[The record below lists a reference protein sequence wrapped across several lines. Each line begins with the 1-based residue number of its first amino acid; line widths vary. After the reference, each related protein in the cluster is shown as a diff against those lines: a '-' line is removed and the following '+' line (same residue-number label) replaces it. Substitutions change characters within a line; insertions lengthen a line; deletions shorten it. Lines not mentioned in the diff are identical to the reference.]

1 MAILD
6 IARMGHQILKGRAH
20 EVTNFD
26 DPELH
31 AFVEDM
37 KETMVHAGGV
47 GLAAP
52 QAYVPLRIVIFF
64 VPEGRNNGQAVPLT
78 VMINPVITPMAEEM
92 EEDWEAC
99 LSVPGLTGVVPRWT
113 RIKYSFQDVDGSL
126 KERTA
131 DGFHARVVQHECDHI
146 DGVLY
151 PMRMIDLATLSFT
164 DYDDDEDPEADE
176 NAEDGSDPDHHEP
189 EPAL

>member
-20 EVTNFD
+20 EVANFD
-26 DPELH
+26 NPELH

-99 LSVPGLTGVVPRWT
+99 LSVPGLTGVVPRWS

-164 DYDDDEDPEADE
+164 DCDDGEDPEADE
-176 NAEDGSDPDHHEP
+176 NAEDGSEPDHHEP

>member
-26 DPELH
+26 NPELH
-31 AFVEDM
+31 AVVEDM

-99 LSVPGLTGVVPRWT
+99 LSVPGLTGVVPRWA

-164 DYDDDEDPEADE
+164 DYDDGEDPEADE
-176 NAEDGSDPDHHEP
+176 NAEDGSEPDHHEP